1 MSTVRMV
8 AVADRVYSAAAPVAA
23 LVDAPVAPA
32 DRAVTDASPR
42 TRRSERLAA
51 RALLRRLLAEVVG
64 GEAAAAPFAAD
75 ARGRPFVA
83 GRPDLGVSLSHS
95 GGWVAA
101 AVLAADG
108 GVGVD
113 IQVPLLP
120 SDRLLRR
127 CCGSGAARLARLS
140 ERRRSAEF
148 AWIWSVQEACVKAS
162 GVGISGLPWTIPVRV
177 GQHAGRWRDIT
188 WLALRDQL
196 PVSWSCAFTAQ
207 EATAS

>member
-23 LVDAPVAPA
+23 LVDAPVAPT

-51 RALLRRLLAEVVG
+51 RALLRRLLAEVAG
-64 GEAAAAPFAAD
+64 GEAAAAPLAAD

-83 GRPDLGVSLSHS
+83 GYPDLGVSLSHS

-101 AVLAADG
+101 AVLADG

-113 IQVPLLP
+113 VQVPLLP

-127 CCGSGAARLARLS
+127 CCGSDAARLVRLS

-148 AWIWSVQEACVKAS
+148 AWIWSVQEACVKVS

-177 GQHAGRWRDIT
+177 GQRAGRWRDIT